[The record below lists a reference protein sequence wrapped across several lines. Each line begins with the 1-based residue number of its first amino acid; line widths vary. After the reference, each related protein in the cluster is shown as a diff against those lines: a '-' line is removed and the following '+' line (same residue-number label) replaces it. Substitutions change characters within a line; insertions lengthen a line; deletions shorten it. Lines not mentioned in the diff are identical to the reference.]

1 MPMFNPSSL
10 LRPISR
16 LLPCPLCSSSLQMQ
30 HGVCHDC
37 WEQLPWYRQTVER
50 QELDIHVA
58 CGYQYPI
65 DRIIQQFK
73 YEQQLNYQ
81 QLLTASILTLRLPKV
96 QAIVPMPIST
106 ERLIERGYN
115 QSLVIAKIL
124 ARELNVPVWQP
135 VIRLAQHSQKGLSRL
150 ERLNQIEMQFQPIL
164 TECRRY
170 RWVLMLDDV
179 VTTGS
184 SLSAL
189 AQALTR
195 LGCQHIFA
203 ACIAVAETA

>member
-1 MPMFNPSSL
+1 
-10 LRPISR
+10 
-16 LLPCPLCSSSLQMQ
+16 MQ

-37 WEQLPWYRQTVER
+37 WEQLPWYRKTVER
-50 QELDIHVA
+50 QELNIHVA

-73 YEQQLNYQ
+73 YEQQLNYR

-135 VIRLAQHSQKGLSRL
+135 VIRLAQHSQKGDPHRTPALPPGINARRCSDYR
-150 ERLNQIEMQFQPIL
+150 QL
-164 TECRRY
+164 TFG
-170 RWVLMLDDV
+170 L
-179 VTTGS
+179 GS
-184 SLSAL
+184 SPDPAGLPAYFCCVYCSRRNSL
-189 AQALTR
+189 GFFQQLLLTPGYNNLTSQR
-195 LGCQHIFA
+195 SKQSGLIIQSDPLHFSNFCSNPG
-203 ACIAVAETA
+203 

>member
-1 MPMFNPSSL
+1 
-10 LRPISR
+10 
-16 LLPCPLCSSSLQMQ
+16 
-30 HGVCHDC
+30 
-37 WEQLPWYRQTVER
+37 
-50 QELDIHVA
+50 
-58 CGYQYPI
+58 
-65 DRIIQQFK
+65 
-73 YEQQLNYQ
+73 
-81 QLLTASILTLRLPKV
+81 
-96 QAIVPMPIST
+96 MPIST

-164 TECRRY
+164 TERRRY
-170 RWVLMLDDV
+170 RRVLMLDDV

-189 AQALTR
+189 AQALTQ

-203 ACIAVAETA
+203 ACIAAAETA

>member
-1 MPMFNPSSL
+1 
-10 LRPISR
+10 
-16 LLPCPLCSSSLQMQ
+16 MQ

-37 WEQLPWYRQTVER
+37 WEQLPWYRKTVER
-50 QELDIHVA
+50 QELNIHVA

-164 TECRRY
+164 TERRRY
-170 RWVLMLDDV
+170 RRVLMLDDV

-189 AQALTR
+189 AQALTQ

-203 ACIAVAETA
+203 ACIAAAETA